1 MTIKKYLEE
10 TIETAKEKFVIGMSS
25 SRTEEKTYLRL
36 FDYCHELLFALDED
50 FNEITPTS
58 LMTVIN
64 NQLATLENERATI
77 NKVYSFLESLNTV
90 FELGVDQ

>member
-1 MTIKKYLEE
+1 
-10 TIETAKEKFVIGMSS
+10 
-25 SRTEEKTYLRL
+25 
-36 FDYCHELLFALDED
+36 
-50 FNEITPTS
+50 
-58 LMTVIN
+58 MTVIN